1 METYSINKPRILTWN
16 IHGSYLYYLSQGDYI
31 IYVPYNSNYSER
43 YIGRGNTYPYGP
55 NVIEIPAN
63 EVRNIEFDII
73 LFQCDE
79 NYFIDQ
85 YDILSEEQQKLPK
98 IYIEHDPPWEHP
110 TNALHPVRDEN
121 VTLVHVTHYNK
132 LMWEAAVHDVRVI
145 THGVKT
151 GETLYRGNLKK
162 GIVVINNLPSRGR
175 MLGYDIFKRVKEE
188 VPLDLVGMGNEEEGA
203 VEVLHPK
210 LMEYISQYRFYF
222 SPIRYTSL
230 GLSTCEAMMIGMP
243 VLGLSTTELPS
254 VIRNGVT
261 GFIDNDI
268 DVLIDKMKLL
278 LALPNLALGMSHST
292 REHAKSLFG
301 IERFVNDW
309 KKLFIEKLTQNQ
321 VHYEKKENSIY

>member
-1 METYSINKPRILTWN
+1 MENFNINKPRILTWN
-16 IHGSYLYYLSQGDYI
+16 IHGSYLYYLSLGDYI
-31 IYVPYNSNYSER
+31 IYVPYNANRSER
-43 YIGRGNTYPYGP
+43 YIGRGETYPYGS

-63 EVRNIEFDII
+63 EVRNIDFDIV

-79 NYFIDQ
+79 NYFADQ
-85 YDILSEEQQKLPK
+85 YDLLSEEQLRLPK

-110 TNALHPVRDEN
+110 TDAIHPVVEQD
-121 VTLVHVTHYNK
+121 VTVVHVTNYNK
-132 LMWEAAVHDVRVI
+132 LMWHTTVPDVRVI
-145 THGVKT
+145 SHGVYT
-151 GETLYRGNLKK
+151 GNTLYKGNLKK

-175 MLGYDIFKRVKEE
+175 MLGYDIFQKVREE
-188 VPLDLVGMGNEEEGA
+188 VPLDLIGMGAEAEGSQ
-203 VEVLHPK
+203 EIKHPN

-243 VLGLSTTELPS
+243 VLGMSTTELPS

-278 LALPNLALGMSHST
+278 LALPTLALGMSHST
-292 REHAKSLFG
+292 REQAKNLFS
-301 IERFVNDW
+301 IDRFVSEW
-309 KKLFIEKLTQNQ
+309 KALFIEKLTQKSIR
-321 VHYEKKENSIY
+321 YEKKENSLY